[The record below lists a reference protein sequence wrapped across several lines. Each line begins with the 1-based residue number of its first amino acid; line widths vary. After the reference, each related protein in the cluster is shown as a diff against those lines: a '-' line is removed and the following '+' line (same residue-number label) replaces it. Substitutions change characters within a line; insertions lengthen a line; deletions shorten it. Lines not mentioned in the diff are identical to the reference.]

1 VSNKPPTTLPRRQ
14 LGRQLRELRLQAG
27 LSIVDA
33 ARLIERGSGTLQ
45 RLEKGETP
53 RIRLLDIHA
62 MCQLYDVPEELDD
75 LLELAKVA
83 AGSGGENGFWWHEYG
98 EMIRADFEL
107 YMGLE
112 ASASKLTVYRPDI
125 ISGLFQTPS
134 YAKSLD
140 IAYFPN
146 ATPDDLD
153 QRVDVR
159 LKRQRLITRKR
170 NPVEVD
176 LIVDEAALRRSVGN
190 RSVMAGQLRHLA
202 DMPPNVMVRVLPFQ
216 SGHPLGVA
224 SGPYALLEFAPATGE
239 PATVYVEGYRGNMY
253 YDKPEAIEQY
263 RRAHDVLGK
272 VSFGLGDSKFRLR
285 KMAREYGHER

>member
-53 RIRLLDIHA
+53 RIRSLDIHA

-112 ASASKLTVYRPDI
+112 ASASKLTVYRSEI
-125 ISGLFQTPS
+125 IPGLFQTPS
-134 YAKSLD
+134 YAKTLD
-140 IAYFPN
+140 SAYFPEASPN
-146 ATPDDLD
+146 GLD
-153 QRVDVR
+153 QRLQVR
-159 LKRQRLITRKR
+159 LNRQRLITRKR
-170 NPVEVD
+170 GPLQVS
-176 LIVDEAALRRSVGN
+176 LIVDEAALMRVVGGRR
-190 RSVMAGQLRHLA
+190 VMAEQLRHLA
-202 DMPPNVMVRVLPFQ
+202 DMPPNVEIQVLPFR
-216 SGHPLGVA
+216 SGHPLGAA
-224 SGPYALLEFAPATGE
+224 SGPYVILDFASATGE
-239 PATVYVEGYRGNMY
+239 PSTVYVEGYRGNMY
-253 YDKPEAIEQY
+253 YDKVEAVEQY
-263 RRAHDVLGK
+263 RRAHEVLGK
-272 VSFGLGDSKFRLR
+272 VSLRPGDSKLMLR
-285 KMAREYGHER
+285 KMAREYWS